1 MRRGLMRWDQ
11 DELPKPVLLDR
22 RARLK
27 AAIERDGLD
36 AFLIYTNLVRPSAVC
51 WLTGFTPYWIDSLLL
66 IAQDGSAI
74 LATALSKRVA
84 DWVRSTSCLD
94 EIINTPRP
102 GAAIGERLAGDN
114 CKRVGVLELDGL
126 PAGHYD
132 DLIAAAAGV
141 ELVDATEIFAGVR
154 RFIDDTERRLIERAD
169 QIAVAALA
177 QVDANEATEASVLA
191 GRIEKHARL
200 NAAEEVYVAV
210 APDLDADRR
219 LISSLCSA
227 ALGRRF
233 AVRASV
239 AYKGSWVRRTR
250 AFARDTAGA
259 AVIARGDAWLAQL
272 VSSIPADKP
281 LNTVLAAALARRPG
295 ADLVNWM
302 AETSVRSYPLE
313 VVASSRS
320 GAGNALRAGSFAV
333 LTVELTID
341 SVPWL
346 GAAPAFVAKPPK
358 TSSGIHAFA

>member
-102 GAAIGERLAGDN
+102 GGAIGERLAGDN

-154 RFIDDTERRLIERAD
+154 WFMDDTERRLIERAD

-177 QVDANEATEASVLA
+177 QVVANEATEACVLA

-210 APDLDADRR
+210 APDLDADRHDSNR
-219 LISSLCSA
+219 ANHASA
-227 ALGRRF
+227 LVTA
-233 AVRASV
+233 RAPLASR
-239 AYKGSWVRRTR
+239 AKLRVRRT
-250 AFARDTAGA
+250 
-259 AVIARGDAWLAQL
+259 QL
-272 VSSIPADKP
+272 P
-281 LNTVLAAALARRPG
+281 L
-295 ADLVNWM
+295 
-302 AETSVRSYPLE
+302 
-313 VVASSRS
+313 
-320 GAGNALRAGSFAV
+320 
-333 LTVELTID
+333 
-341 SVPWL
+341 
-346 GAAPAFVAKPPK
+346 
-358 TSSGIHAFA
+358 